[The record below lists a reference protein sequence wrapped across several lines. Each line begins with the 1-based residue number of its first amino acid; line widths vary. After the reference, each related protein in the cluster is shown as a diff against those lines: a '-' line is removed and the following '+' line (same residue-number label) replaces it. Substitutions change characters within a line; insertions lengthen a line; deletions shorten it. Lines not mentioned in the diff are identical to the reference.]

1 MLYASSDLVYNM
13 LLKGADTI
21 ADTYPFPICPADRLD
36 VMITDWDASEDDLKL
51 FDEKGI
57 EIIIVEKEEGI
68 R

>member
-1 MLYASSDLVYNM
+1 MTLHQIWFIICLSREPIRY
-13 LLKGADTI
+13 
-21 ADTYPFPICPADRLD
+21 DTYPFPICPADRLD

-57 EIIIVEKEEGI
+57 EIVIVEKEEGI